1 MNPAEA
7 PGSNGQGLF
16 GTSEEGSGRR
26 WLARWRFVLPILVF
40 AFVLNFIRL
49 PYFVFEPG
57 PAQDVIPLIHVE
69 ERQIYPTQGH
79 FLLTAVSFF
88 QPNVYEI
95 FRAWVDST
103 QEVVPQSYLL
113 APGQTQEEETRVAL
127 SQMDT
132 SKIDAA
138 VVALAAEADYPDKH
152 GTGALVE
159 TVYPDTPAEGKLF
172 AGDLI
177 LAIDGEAVNTVED
190 VGPHIQSA
198 GVGHALRFT
207 VEAGGVRQDVE
218 VAPAIVSGSDTPII
232 GVRLVDNF
240 PFPVTIDSGGIGG
253 PSAGLM
259 WALGLTDI
267 LTPRDLTG
275 GRTIAGTGTIDPE
288 GKVGPIG
295 GIEEKVAAA
304 ERAGAVLFF
313 APKDNAAAAKS
324 VAGDMVIVPVQTY
337 QQALDYLSQQ
347 P

>member
-1 MNPAEA
+1 MKPADT
-7 PGSNGQGLF
+7 PDSNGQGLF
-16 GTSEEGSGRR
+16 GTSAESPGRR
-26 WLARWRFVLPILVF
+26 WLGRWKFVVPILVL

-49 PYFVFEPG
+49 PYFVFQPG

-69 ERQIYPTQGH
+69 ERQVYPTQGR

-88 QPNVYEI
+88 QPNVYEV
-95 FRAWVDST
+95 FRAWIDST

-138 VVALAAEADYPDKH
+138 VVALSAEANYPDQH

-159 TVYPDTPAEGKLF
+159 SVLPGSPADGKLF

-177 LAIDGEAVNTVED
+177 LSIDGEAVGTVED
-190 VGPHIQSA
+190 VGPHIQGA
-198 GVGHALRFT
+198 AAGHALKFT

-218 VAPAIVSGSDTPII
+218 VAPALMAGFDHPII
-232 GVRLVDNF
+232 GVGLVDNF

-259 WALGLTDI
+259 WTLGLTDV
-267 LTPRDLTG
+267 LTPGDLTG
-275 GRTIAGTGTIDPE
+275 GRTIAGTGTIDLE

-313 APKDNAAAAKS
+313 APMDNAAAAES
-324 VAGDMVIVPVQTY
+324 VARDMVIVPVQTY